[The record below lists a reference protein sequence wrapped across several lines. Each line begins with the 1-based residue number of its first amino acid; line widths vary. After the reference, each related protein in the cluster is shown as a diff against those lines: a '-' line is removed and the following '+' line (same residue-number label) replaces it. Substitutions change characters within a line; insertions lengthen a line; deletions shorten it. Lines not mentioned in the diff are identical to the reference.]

1 MLNDAGTYNCTAR
14 SNGVVTTRSF
24 QVVVEGKVWD
34 PWHDFL
40 RVRHLY
46 VNIGLR

>member
-24 QVVVEGKVWD
+24 QVVVEGKVWI
-34 PWHDFL
+34 L
-40 RVRHLY
+40 GMTYLSTSLVC
-46 VNIGLR
+46 